1 MAAPPRRP
9 VSAARLRQAFAED
22 GLGAQIQ
29 SGYLTP
35 APTFRR
41 DKEPERLP
49 PGEPPG
55 TRSQVFDY
63 LDPSGERIVT
73 VHRYLR
79 PDGTLGA
86 SGLPDPKWIRREN
99 EILILG

>member
-1 MAAPPRRP
+1 M
-9 VSAARLRQAFAED
+9 
-22 GLGAQIQ
+22 GAQIQ

-41 DKEPERLP
+41 DKEPGRLP

-55 TRSQVFDY
+55 TRSQILDY
-63 LDPSGERIVT
+63 RDPNGERVVT

-79 PDGTLGA
+79 PDGTLGG
-86 SGLPDPKWIRREN
+86 SGQPDPKWIRREG
-99 EILILG
+99 EVFILS